1 MNIPH
6 LIVSVFALITLFLF
20 SIQKFSSH
28 IQRIAGEKLK
38 TILHNSTKTPFRG
51 FLAGTLVTALIQS
64 STATSVIL
72 VSLVDAGLISFHA
85 SLGAIIGSN
94 IGTTI
99 TAWLIALKLTY
110 IAPFIVIL
118 GFIISQTHT
127 RFQKY
132 GKALFYFGI
141 MFFALFSI
149 SFFLEPLKDSSLL
162 KNILSGE
169 SNLLLTIIIGAVAT
183 LILQSSAVFTGLVIT
198 LASGGLI
205 DIGGAVG
212 LILGS
217 NIGTTATAF
226 IASITAN
233 IEAKKVAMAHILFN
247 VIGVIIFLPFITPFI
262 SLIRYISPEITIQV
276 VNAHFLFNI
285 ISVILGLVF
294 IKPFGVLIERLVK
307 TKS

>member
-6 LIVSVFALITLFLF
+6 IIVSVFALITLFLF

-28 IQRIAGEKLK
+28 IQRIAGEKFK
-38 TILHNSTKTPFRG
+38 TLLHNSTKTPFRG
-51 FLAGTLVTALIQS
+51 FLAGTVVTALIQS

-72 VSLVDAGLISFHA
+72 VSLVDAGLITFHA

-110 IAPFIVIL
+110 IAPFIVIV

-132 GKALFYFGI
+132 GKTLFYFGI

-149 SFFLEPLKDSSLL
+149 SFFLEPLKDSPTFKVLL
-162 KNILSGE
+162 SDGNGLFISIL
-169 SNLLLTIIIGAVAT
+169 IGAVTT

-198 LASGGLI
+198 LASSGLI
-205 DIGGAVG
+205 GLVGAVG

-217 NIGTTATAF
+217 NVGTTATAF

-233 IEAKKVAMAHILFN
+233 TEAKKVALAHILFN
-247 VIGVIIFLPFITPFI
+247 VIGVLIFLPFINPFI
-262 SLIRYISPEITIQV
+262 SLIKLISPEITIQV

-285 ISVILGLVF
+285 ISVILGLIF
-294 IKPFGVLIERLVK
+294 IKPFGALIERLVK
-307 TKS
+307 TK

>member
-28 IQRIAGEKLK
+28 IQKIAGDKFK
-38 TILHNSTKTPFRG
+38 TLLHNSTKTPLRG
-51 FLAGTLVTALIQS
+51 FLAGTIVTALIQS

-72 VSLVDAGLISFHA
+72 VSLVDAGLITFHA

-110 IAPFIVIL
+110 IAPFIVII
-118 GFIISQTHT
+118 GFIVSQTHT

-132 GKALFYFGI
+132 GKMLFYFGI

-149 SFFLEPLKDSSLL
+149 SFFLEPLKDSPFL
-162 KNILSGE
+162 KQLLSGE
-169 SNLLLTIIIGAVAT
+169 SSLFLTILIGAVVT
-183 LILQSSAVFTGLVIT
+183 LVLQSSAVFTGLVIT
-198 LASGGLI
+198 LASSGLI
-205 DIGGAVG
+205 GLPGAIG

-217 NIGTTATAF
+217 NVGTTATAF

-233 IEAKKVAMAHILFN
+233 TEAKKVAIAHILFN
-247 VIGVIIFLPFITPFI
+247 VIGVIIFLPFISPFI
-262 SLIRYISPEITIQV
+262 ALIKFISPEITIQV

-294 IKPFGVLIERLVK
+294 IKPFGALIERLVK
-307 TKS
+307 TK